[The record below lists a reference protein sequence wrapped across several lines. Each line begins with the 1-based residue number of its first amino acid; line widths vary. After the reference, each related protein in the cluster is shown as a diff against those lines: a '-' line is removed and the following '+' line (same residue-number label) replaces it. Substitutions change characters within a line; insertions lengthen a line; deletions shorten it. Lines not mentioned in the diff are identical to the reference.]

1 MVPIWVDEINNIIY
15 EVSTIEENHNALK
28 RDNNKCA

>member
-15 EVSTIEENHNALK
+15 EVSTIEENHNSLK
-28 RDNNKCA
+28 RGNYKCA